1 MSLGRKFDVG
11 RTLPRERQTKRVRDR
26 DYPQPEERV
35 SVKGK
40 KMITFQGE
48 AFALMGQVPE
58 VGVLAP
64 DFRLWYFNKGEE
76 GGPIGKD
83 DLLARGKPLL
93 LSVIT
98 SVDTPVGKIQARK
111 FEKLLRPIHE
121 DVTAVL
127 VSSDLPF
134 TLNRFRETERLE
146 HLMGLSDYFDQ
157 SFGRAYGVVIEEPLI
172 LARAVF
178 VIDAAGVVQYEQVV
192 PEITNE
198 PDYAAAMAALK
209 SLLPQKTAGQKR
221 RTARKRA
228 APKRATSARKRPAA
242 RVKKVAAGR
251 RRR

>member
-1 MSLGRKFDVG
+1 MTENMS
-11 RTLPRERQTKRVRDR
+11 
-26 DYPQPEERV
+26 
-35 SVKGK
+35 
-40 KMITFQGE
+40 ITFNGDDY
-48 AFALMGQVPE
+48 ALMGEVPD
-58 VGVLAP
+58 VGALAP

-83 DLLARGKPLL
+83 DLLERGKPLL

-134 TLNRFRETERLE
+134 TLNRFRETERLK
-146 HLMGLSDYFDQ
+146 HLMGLSDYYDQ
-157 SFGRAYGVVIEEPLI
+157 SFGRAFGVVIEEPLI

-192 PEITNE
+192 PEITDE
-198 PDYAAAMAALK
+198 PDYASAMAALK
-209 SLLPQKTAGQKR
+209 ALLPAKPTRRKP
-221 RTARKRA
+221 RTAKKRPA
-228 APKRATSARKRPAA
+228 SARKRPTARAKKSAA
-242 RVKKVAAGR
+242 R
-251 RRR
+251 RRRG

>member
-1 MSLGRKFDVG
+1 MDLAA
-11 RTLPRERQTKRVRDR
+11 RETDANASETGDFPKR
-26 DYPQPEERV
+26 EERL
-35 SVKGK
+35 SVTTENV
-40 KMITFQGE
+40 ITFLGE
-48 AFALMGQVPE
+48 SFALMGEVPD
-58 VGVLAP
+58 VGTPAP

-76 GGPIGKD
+76 GGPTSRD
-83 DLLARGKPLL
+83 DLLARGRPLL

-98 SVDTPVGKIQARK
+98 SVDTPVGKMQARK
-111 FEKLLRPIHE
+111 FEKLLRPIHD

-134 TLNRFRETERLE
+134 TLNRFKETERLK

-157 SFGRAYGVVIEEPLI
+157 SFGRAFGVVIEEPLV

-178 VIDAAGVVQYEQVV
+178 VVDAAGVVQYEEVV

-209 SLLPQKTAGQKR
+209 SLLPQKPAGQKR

-228 APKRATSARKRPAA
+228 APKRAPVARKRPAA
-242 RVKKVAAGR
+242 RAKKAAAGR

>member
-1 MSLGRKFDVG
+1 MDLAA
-11 RTLPRERQTKRVRDR
+11 RETDANASETG
-26 DYPQPEERV
+26 DCPQLEERLLV
-35 SVKGK
+35 TKEKV
-40 KMITFQGE
+40 ITFQGE
-48 AFALMGQVPE
+48 SFALMGEVPD
-58 VGVLAP
+58 VGTPAP

-76 GGPIGKD
+76 GGPTSRD
-83 DLLARGKPLL
+83 DLLARGRPLL

-98 SVDTPVGKIQARK
+98 SVDTPVGKMQARK
-111 FEKLLRPIHE
+111 FEKLLRPIHD

-134 TLNRFRETERLE
+134 TLNRFKETERLK

-157 SFGRAYGVVIEEPLI
+157 SFGRAFGVVIEEPLI

-178 VIDAAGVVQYEQVV
+178 VVDAAGVVQYEEVV

-209 SLLPQKTAGQKR
+209 SLLPQKPAGQKR

-228 APKRATSARKRPAA
+228 APKRAPVARKRPAA
-242 RVKKVAAGR
+242 RAKKAAAGR

>member
-1 MSLGRKFDVG
+1 MDLAA
-11 RTLPRERQTKRVRDR
+11 RETDANASETGDFPKR
-26 DYPQPEERV
+26 EERL
-35 SVKGK
+35 SVTTENV
-40 KMITFQGE
+40 ITFQGE
-48 AFALMGQVPE
+48 SFALMGEVPA
-58 VGVLAP
+58 VGMPSP

-76 GGPIGKD
+76 GGPTSRD
-83 DLLARGKPLL
+83 DLLTRGRPLL

-98 SVDTPVGKIQARK
+98 SVDTPVGKMQARK
-111 FEKLLRPIHE
+111 FEKLLRPIHD

-134 TLNRFRETERLE
+134 TLNRFKETERLK

-157 SFGRAYGVVIEEPLI
+157 SFGRAFGVVIEEPLI

-178 VIDAAGVVQYEQVV
+178 VVDAAGVVQYEEVV

-209 SLLPQKTAGQKR
+209 SLLPQKPAGQKR

-228 APKRATSARKRPAA
+228 APKRAPVARKRPAA
-242 RVKKVAAGR
+242 RAKKAAAGR